1 MHVHPNGLSN
11 DGHDDIQP
19 KAEHFF
25 FQEGGG
31 GLRSLLV
38 YTLNPGN
45 LRQCITNFQYSGTSL
60 LQPSKSRTPP
70 LYGQL
75 TRVPNGWP

>member
-11 DGHDDIQP
+11 HDIQL
-19 KAEHFF
+19 KADHL
-25 FQEGGG
+25 FQEEGG

-45 LRQCITNFQYSGTSL
+45 LRQCIPNFQQLHCIREATSWFTEL
-60 LQPSKSRTPP
+60 KHLAPI
-70 LYGQL
+70 
-75 TRVPNGWP
+75 